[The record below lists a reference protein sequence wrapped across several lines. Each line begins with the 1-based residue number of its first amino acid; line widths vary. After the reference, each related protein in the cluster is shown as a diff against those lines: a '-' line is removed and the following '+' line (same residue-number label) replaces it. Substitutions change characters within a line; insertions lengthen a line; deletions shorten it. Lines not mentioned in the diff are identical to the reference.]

1 MLYAEAD
8 THGDTMIDAARDQ
21 DDVDAILLAQIRETY
36 GKVLYSHKIHEKQ
49 SDLCFR
55 RHRLQ
60 RGWLVVL
67 TAVSSGAFLASVVG
81 LFIEQQHA
89 ALVTSFIA
97 LLVTALN
104 LGTKTFKYGEESQ
117 RHREVAARL
126 WNVRESYL
134 SLIADMMS
142 GAVSSSDARA
152 RRDELQELSREIY
165 SDAPRTTSKAYEMA
179 RDGLKDNEELTFSEK
194 ELDAFVPEHLRLGAA
209 KGGM

>member
-1 MLYAEAD
+1 MAD
-8 THGDTMIDAARDQ
+8 VSHSQDDARD
-21 DDVDAILLAQIRETY
+21 ILLVQVRELY

-60 RGWLVVL
+60 RGWLVAL
-67 TAVSSGAFLASVVG
+67 TAVSSGTFLASVVG
-81 LFIEQQHA
+81 LAIAQQHT

-126 WNVRESYL
+126 WDVRESYL
-134 SLIADMMS
+134 SLITDMMA
-142 GAVSSSDARA
+142 GAVTVPDARV
-152 RRDELQELSREIY
+152 RRDGLQELSREIY
-165 SDAPRTTSKAYEMA
+165 SDASRTTAKAYDLA
-179 RDGLKDNEELTFSEK
+179 RRGLKDNEELTFSEK
-194 ELDAFVPEHLRLGAA
+194 ELDAFVPEHLRLGNTTDRD
-209 KGGM
+209 

>member
-1 MLYAEAD
+1 MV
-8 THGDTMIDAARDQ
+8 DAAHSRDDA
-21 DDVDAILLAQIRETY
+21 DDILLAQVRELY

-60 RGWLVVL
+60 RGWLVAL
-67 TAVSSGAFLASVVG
+67 TAISSGTFLASVVG
-81 LFIEQQHA
+81 LVIEQQHT

-126 WNVRESYL
+126 WDVRESYL
-134 SLIADMMS
+134 SLITDLM
-142 GAVSSSDARA
+142 SDAITLADARL
-152 RRDELQELSREIY
+152 RRDELQEVSREIY
-165 SDAPRTTSKAYEMA
+165 SDAPRTTSKAYELA
-179 RDGLKDNEELTFSEK
+179 RHGLKDNEELTFSEK
-194 ELDAFVPEHLRLGAA
+194 ELDAFVPEHLRLGGV
-209 KGGM
+209 KGES

>member
-1 MLYAEAD
+1 MTDVAHSQD
-8 THGDTMIDAARDQ
+8 GARD
-21 DDVDAILLAQIRETY
+21 ILLAQVRELY

-60 RGWLVVL
+60 RGWLVAL
-67 TAVSSGAFLASVVG
+67 TAVSSGTFLASVVG
-81 LFIEQQHA
+81 LVIAQQHT

-117 RHREVAARL
+117 RHKEVAARL
-126 WNVRESYL
+126 WDVRESYL
-134 SLIADMMS
+134 SLVTDIMA
-142 GAVSSSDARA
+142 GAVTLSDARD

-165 SDAPRTTSKAYEMA
+165 SDAPRTTAKAYGLA
-179 RDGLKDNEELTFSEK
+179 RRGLKDNEELTFSEK
-194 ELDAFVPEHLRLGAA
+194 ELDAFVPEHLRLGNT
-209 KGGM
+209 KDGDRRGDR